1 MARLFITPREVDFIS
16 DLTKELT
23 KDVRGQKIYYY
34 GVRED
39 LTDVHDVYEE
49 AREKVFNPPI
59 EIEASVEWQPSKI
72 ATNRYGSEETYT
84 ISTYLHSRDLL
95 DRDIVV
101 KVGDYFSYGTE
112 FYEITSALT
121 EKQVYGQIEHNVGV
135 KVTGVQ
141 ARRGVID
148 NAANGPS
155 SEEDADADAVQ
166 SEFVQQRGYAEN
178 KLGET
183 ADKRQLVDDGKL
195 DPGLTGPKEVT
206 KQGIEPTSFFYG
218 DE

>member
-1 MARLFITPREVDFIS
+1 MARLFITPREIDFIS
-16 DLTKELT
+16 DITKEIT
-23 KDVRGQKIYYY
+23 KDVRGQKVYYY
-34 GVRED
+34 GIRED
-39 LTDVHDVYEE
+39 LSDVHDVYEE
-49 AREKVFNPPI
+49 AREKVFNPPT
-59 EIEASVEWQPSKI
+59 EIEASVEWQPAKI
-72 ATNRYGSEETYT
+72 STNRYGSEELYT
-84 ISTYLHSRDLL
+84 ISVYFHSRDLL

-101 KVGDYFSYGTE
+101 RVGDYLSYGQE
-112 FYEITSALT
+112 FYEITSVLS

-155 SEEDADADAVQ
+155 SEEDTDSDAVQ
-166 SEFVQQRGYAEN
+166 SDFVQQRGYSEN
-178 KLGET
+178 RLGET
-183 ADKRQLVDDGKL
+183 ADKRQLVEDGKL

-206 KQGIEPTSFFYG
+206 PQGDESTSYFYG

>member
-1 MARLFITPREVDFIS
+1 MARLFITPREIDFIS
-16 DLTKELT
+16 DLTKEIT

-39 LTDVHDVYEE
+39 LTEVHDVYEE

-59 EIEASVEWQPSKI
+59 EIEAAVEWQPSKI

-84 ISTYLHSRDLL
+84 ISVYLHSRDML
-95 DRDIVV
+95 DRDIIAR
-101 KVGDYFSYGTE
+101 VGDYFSYGTE

-121 EKQVYGQIEHNVGV
+121 EKQVYGQIEHTVGV
-135 KVTGVQ
+135 KMTGVQ
-141 ARRGVID
+141 ARKGIID
-148 NAANGPS
+148 NATNGPS
-155 SEEDADADAVQ
+155 SEEDTDSDAVQ

-183 ADKRQLVDDGKL
+183 ADKRQLVEDGKL

-206 KQGIEPTSFFYG
+206 KQGVEPTSFFYG